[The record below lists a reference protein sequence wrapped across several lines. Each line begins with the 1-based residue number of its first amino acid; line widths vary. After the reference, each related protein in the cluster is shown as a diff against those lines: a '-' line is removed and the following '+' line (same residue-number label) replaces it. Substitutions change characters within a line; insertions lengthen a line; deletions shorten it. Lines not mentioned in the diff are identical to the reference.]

1 MARIVCLAAL
11 FAALLAP
18 TAQAGGPTAT
28 ARALDRQ
35 MNKAGAASGAYVV
48 DLDTGQEL
56 YARAPD
62 VARMPASVNKLY
74 TTSAALLLYG
84 AEGQLTTEVL
94 GATEMV
100 DGVVDGNLYLRGGG
114 DPSFSRAE
122 ARGFARVLAGSGLTE
137 VTGRVVGDESRF
149 DALRG
154 GPASNFATSFWVG
167 PLSGLPFNH
176 GKTLGRNSRFQREPA
191 GYAAERFER
200 ELERAG
206 VRVRRAARAGVT
218 PEGAVLLGEWASPRM
233 SVLARHTNRPSD
245 NYMAETLLKD
255 LGSDHGVGGTTA
267 GGTEIA
273 RREAA
278 TFGAYPTMVD
288 GSGLSRGPSAGR
300 WLSPTPPE
308 PHHAARRRRAARRHG
323 RERAGGAAPHLAR
336 RRRRVGHALRPHARH
351 VRAGPLPGQDRH
363 ARRRLE
369 PGRVLHVALGRAD
382 RVRDPDVRQRVDRAP
397 APEQDGR
404 GTGALPAVT

>member
-35 MNKAGAASGAYVV
+35 MNKAGAASSAYVV

-100 DGVVDGNLYLRGGG
+100 DGVVDSNLYLRGGG

-122 ARGFARVLAGSGLTE
+122 ARGLARVLAGSGLAE

-154 GPASNFATSFWVG
+154 GPASNFGTSFWVG

-191 GYAAERFER
+191 RYAAERFER

-273 RREAA
+273 LREAA
-278 TFGAYPTMVD
+278 TFGAHPTMVD
-288 GSGLSRGPSAGR
+288 GSGLSRQNRTTPRDVVELLVGMDRSELAEPLRISLAVAGESGTLSDRMRGTSAQGRCRAKTGTLDGVSNLAGYCTSPSGARTAFAILMSGSV
-300 WLSPTPPE
+300 WTAHPLQNKM
-308 PHHAARRRRAARRHG
+308 AAV
-323 RERAGGAAPHLAR
+323 LAR
-336 RRRRVGHALRPHARH
+336 YRP
-351 VRAGPLPGQDRH
+351 
-363 ARRRLE
+363 
-369 PGRVLHVALGRAD
+369 
-382 RVRDPDVRQRVDRAP
+382 
-397 APEQDGR
+397 
-404 GTGALPAVT
+404 